1 MQLLAYN
8 LHYVNIALG
17 IYFWRVFLYVSGS
30 AALCDASAL
39 KCAASVSATKTM
51 TKINA
56 EGTASDGFLLESS
69 SFFLSI
75 ENAFS

>member
-39 KCAASVSATKTM
+39 QCAASVSATKTM
-51 TKINA
+51 TKINV
-56 EGTASDGFLLESS
+56 EGQASDGLLMEIQVVF
-69 SFFLSI
+69 SF
-75 ENAFS
+75 N